1 MRAGDVARLVVLAAI
16 WGASFIFL
24 RVAAPVLGP
33 VLTALLRVLIA
44 GIALLG
50 YLQVRGLGYGNVGR
64 YWREYLVIGVANSAI
79 PFLLFSFA
87 ALYLPASYSAILNSA
102 TPLFGALLST
112 IWLAEP
118 LTAIKLIG
126 LLAGGAGVALV
137 SGAGPVVPDAMI
149 GWAVAACLTAALCYA
164 GAGIYVKKRLA
175 GATPLAM
182 ATWSQIFAALAML
195 PLVPFAPPRAA
206 MWTSRR
212 ARCFAFATAGS
223 ITRSPSAGSPAA
235 SVSSAPSSFT
245 RPVLKRSSFCVTG
258 TRAVQLCISSAT
270 ASARPRPSGRSGASL
285 RACRRSAS
293 RKSSGPK
300 VSCVLSA
307 SMRSAWRRSR
317 DR

>member
-1 MRAGDVARLVVLAAI
+1 MRAGDVARLVVLSAI

-50 YLQVRGLGYGNVGR
+50 YLQVRGLGYGNIGR

-118 LTAIKLIG
+118 LTALKLIG
-126 LLAGGAGVALV
+126 LFAGAAGVALV
-137 SGAGPVVPDAMI
+137 SGAGPVGPVVMI
-149 GWAVAACLTAALCYA
+149 GWAVAACLIAALCYA

-195 PLVPFAPPRAA
+195 A
-206 MWTSRR
+206 
-212 ARCFAFATAGS
+212 
-223 ITRSPSAGSPAA
+223 
-235 SVSSAPSSFT
+235 
-245 RPVLKRSSFCVTG
+245 
-258 TRAVQLCISSAT
+258 
-270 ASARPRPSGRSGASL
+270 
-285 RACRRSAS
+285 
-293 RKSSGPK
+293 
-300 VSCVLSA
+300 
-307 SMRSAWRRSR
+307 
-317 DR
+317 

>member
-118 LTAIKLIG
+118 LTALKLIG
-126 LLAGGAGVALV
+126 LFAGAAGVALV

-149 GWAVAACLTAALCYA
+149 GWAVAACLIAALCYA

-195 PLVPFAPPRAA
+195 PLVPFAPPRAGDHRIGHRQRA
-206 MWTSRR
+206 GACVAVERGCVLAVLSTDRR
-212 ARCFAFATAGS
+212 RRTNARDDRRF
-223 ITRSPSAGSPAA
+223 PAA
-235 SVSSAPSSFT
+235 AVWNAVGRVVS
-245 RPVLKRSSFCVTG
+245 R
-258 TRAVQLCISSAT
+258 
-270 ASARPRPSGRSGASL
+270 
-285 RACRRSAS
+285 
-293 RKSSGPK
+293 
-300 VSCVLSA
+300 
-307 SMRSAWRRSR
+307 
-317 DR
+317 